1 MLLLKRKHIFLF
13 NYNSRGYRGEVVK
26 QTSFAENLLLSS
38 CCINLPPRVWAFWET
53 LPYLEM
59 HADADLL
66 KDLHLELIHFAYEPK
81 LGVKKL
87 VKITPK
93 CNMLA

>member
-1 MLLLKRKHIFLF
+1 MLLLKGKHIYISFQLQQQRLQRW
-13 NYNSRGYRGEVVK
+13 SS